1 MLHEVLTRWRY
12 NGFALVH
19 YGFVLKNLDQD
30 YENAAIYIQEG
41 IDTNEPGT
49 QDGRFY
55 FNLGDALQRL
65 GRNDEAR
72 AVCNEFVCSHIIP
85 TISFLRFTRK
95 ALQKDSSCPNTKD
108 LSTTSID

>member
-1 MLHEVLTRWRY
+1 MIILQNISSISYLSLSVAKLVLHETLIRWRY

-30 YENAAIYIQEG
+30 YENAVLYLQEG
-41 IDTNEPGT
+41 IDTDEPGT

-65 GRNDEAR
+65 GRNEEAFK
-72 AVCNEFVCSHIIP
+72 VMMKE
-85 TISFLRFTRK
+85 LRFFLTII
-95 ALQKDSSCPNTKD
+95 N
-108 LSTTSID
+108 